1 MLLLLAQAAPAG
13 ANAWLESFFWLVGG
27 IGGLVFLYR
36 QARGLPQ
43 PMQTQTVSGVA
54 TQQDIKEVHGRI
66 GRERGEVD
74 AKIRDV
80 SMRVDKLEEN
90 QGEALDAL
98 RLEMKSDIQG
108 VHNRINEVLSAVSHL
123 RGRVER

>member
-1 MLLLLAQAAPAG
+1 MFPLLAQAAPAG

-43 PMQTQTVSGVA
+43 PMQTQAVSGVA

-66 GRERGEVD
+66 GRERSEVD
-74 AKIRDV
+74 SKIRDV
-80 SMRVDKLEEN
+80 SIRVERIEEN
-90 QGEALDAL
+90 QGEAMQEL
-98 RLEMKSDIQG
+98 RLEMKGDIKG
-108 VHNRINEVLSAVSHL
+108 VHDRINEVLSAVSHL